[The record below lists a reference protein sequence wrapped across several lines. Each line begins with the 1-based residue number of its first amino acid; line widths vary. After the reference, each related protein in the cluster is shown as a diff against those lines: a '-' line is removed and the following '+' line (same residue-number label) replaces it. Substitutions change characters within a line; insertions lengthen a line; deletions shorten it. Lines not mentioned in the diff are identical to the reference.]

1 MSDIDQHLPHIT
13 VKHNGEIHVLNV
25 RVLRAI
31 RDGHYLG
38 DAVNVSR
45 VLAVAVLDHIEMGID
60 K

>member
-25 RVLRAI
+25 RTLRAI
-31 RDGHYLG
+31 RDGQYLG

-45 VLAVAVLDHIEMGID
+45 VLAVALLEVID
-60 K
+60 NG